1 MLNIGSKVV
10 YPGQGPCFIC
20 AVVSK
25 VIDNRPMAFF
35 QLLILNGGGEMFVPV
50 DRIDSIDIRPML
62 KQSDIPKLLD
72 QLKEPTKSADDFRQ
86 RARDNFQRF
95 MSGSA
100 FAIAEVVESLTELSK
115 TKSLSFG
122 ERKMLDRARNMLIC
136 EIAEVM
142 KETMAKAEEQVEKAL
157 KAREAAAFHLIA
169 ETSPTTACHSNR
181 HRKATGDQRNRKDQ
195 RAVARGA

>member
-20 AVVSK
+20 AIVSK

-35 QLLILNGGGEMFVPV
+35 QLLILNGGGDMFVPV
-50 DRIDSIDIRPML
+50 DRIDSIGIRPML

-72 QLKEPTKSADDFRQ
+72 QLKEPAKSADDFRQ

-122 ERKMLDRARNMLIC
+122 ERKTLERARNILIC

-142 KETMAKAEEQVEKAL
+142 KETKAKAEEQVEESL
-157 KAREAAAFHLIA
+157 KAREEAAFRLIA
-169 ETSPTTACHSNR
+169 ETSPAAACDLNW
-181 HRKATGDQRNRKDQ
+181 HRKATGDQRNSKAQ